1 MRNATLCPDWFVYQ
15 RSGQAGGGGTVSG
28 MASDSS
34 ATRFI
39 VIALVV
45 LIAIAEAYIWIAG
58 QSGWD

>member
-1 MRNATLCPDWFVYQ
+1 M
-15 RSGQAGGGGTVSG
+15 SSE
-28 MASDSS
+28 SSS

-45 LIAIAEAYIWIAG
+45 LIAFVEAYIWIKG